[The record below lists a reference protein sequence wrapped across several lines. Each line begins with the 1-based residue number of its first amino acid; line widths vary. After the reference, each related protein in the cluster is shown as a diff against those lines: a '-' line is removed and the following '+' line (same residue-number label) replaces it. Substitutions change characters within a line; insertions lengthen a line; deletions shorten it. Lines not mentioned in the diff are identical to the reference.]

1 MDVAVLGRKQTAPDE
16 VRALAQAKVAKL
28 GRLTPVLERAEVR
41 LSEDHDAP
49 GSRRKVC
56 EVTIT
61 GHGHT
66 LRAKAAAP
74 DVPVAVDKVVDKLEH
89 QVERLK
95 GKLLGAIAP
104 PPFPLAPQG
113 LTSPPGGVPGRLRSV
128 APPRLSR
135 ASGRP
140 CAAERARP
148 GGRLPAS

>member
-1 MDVAVLGRKQTAPDE
+1 VDVAISGPKKTVPDE
-16 VRALAQAKVAKL
+16 VRALARAKVAKL

-41 LSEDHDAP
+41 LSEDKDAP

-66 LRAKAAAP
+66 VRAKAAAH

-95 GKLLGAIAP
+95 GKL
-104 PPFPLAPQG
+104 
-113 LTSPPGGVPGRLRSV
+113 VGRSHPRRSHV
-128 APPRLSR
+128 FSKA
-135 ASGRP
+135 
-140 CAAERARP
+140 
-148 GGRLPAS
+148 